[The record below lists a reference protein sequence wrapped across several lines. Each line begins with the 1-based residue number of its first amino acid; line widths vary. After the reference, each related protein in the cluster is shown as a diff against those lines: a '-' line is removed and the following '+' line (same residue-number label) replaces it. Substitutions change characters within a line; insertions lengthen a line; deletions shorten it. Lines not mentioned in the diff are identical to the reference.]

1 MKNNLELMLDK
12 LFVSSYT
19 DSRTREKLLFWINRG
34 KIWINRG
41 KTMRLYNYTP
51 HTINIINGSVKVELP
66 SVGVIRAKSVQTQ
79 VGTIYH
85 TESAGVEYAVPEYK
99 LTFGEPEGMPVD
111 FDPDGVY
118 VVSAIAAQALKQA
131 GWAGTY
137 MVTCGAIRDEQGRI
151 IGCQGLARI

>member
-1 MKNNLELMLDK
+1 MKNNLEKELDT
-12 LFVSSYT
+12 LLVSSYT
-19 DSRTREKLLFWINRG
+19 DSRTREKILF
-34 KIWINRG
+34 WINRG
-41 KTMRLYNYTP
+41 KTMRIYNYTP
-51 HTINIINGSVKVELP
+51 HAITIVNGDVRIELP

-99 LTFGEPEGMPVD
+99 LTFGEPEGMPED
-111 FDPDGVY
+111 IDPDGVY
-118 VVSAIAAQALKQA
+118 VVSTIAAQALKDY

>member
-1 MKNNLELMLDK
+1 MKNNLEKELDT
-12 LFVSSYT
+12 LLVSIYT
-19 DSRTREKLLFWINRG
+19 DGRTREKIFR
-34 KIWINRG
+34 WINRG

-99 LTFGEPEGMPVD
+99 LTFGEPEGMPED
-111 FDPDGVY
+111 IDPDGVY
-118 VVSAIAAQALKQA
+118 VVSTIAAQALKDY

>member
-1 MKNNLELMLDK
+1 MKNNLEKELDT
-12 LFVSSYT
+12 LLVSSYT
-19 DSRTREKLLFWINRG
+19 DGRTREKILF
-34 KIWINRG
+34 WINRG
-41 KTMRLYNYTP
+41 KTMRIYNYTP
-51 HTINIINGSVKVELP
+51 HAITIVNGDVRIELP

-99 LTFGEPEGMPVD
+99 LTFGEPEGMPED
-111 FDPDGVY
+111 IDPDGVY
-118 VVSAIAAQALKQA
+118 VVSAIAAQALKDY

-137 MVTCGAIRDEQGRI
+137 MVTCGAIRDEQGHI

>member
-1 MKNNLELMLDK
+1 MKNNLEKELDT
-12 LFVSSYT
+12 LLVSSYT
-19 DSRTREKLLFWINRG
+19 DNRTREKILFWINRG
-34 KIWINRG
+34 K
-41 KTMRLYNYTP
+41 TMQIYNYTP
-51 HTINIINGSVKVELP
+51 HAITIVNGDVRIELP

-99 LTFGEPEGMPVD
+99 LTFGEPEGMPED
-111 FDPDGVY
+111 IDPDGVY
-118 VVSAIAAQALKQA
+118 VVSTIAAQALKDY

>member
-1 MKNNLELMLDK
+1 MKNNLEKELDT
-12 LFVSSYT
+12 LLVSSYT
-19 DSRTREKLLFWINRG
+19 DSRTREKIFRWV
-34 KIWINRG
+34 NRG

-51 HTINIINGSVKVELP
+51 HTISIINGSVKVELP

-79 VGTIYH
+79 VGTIYQ
-85 TESAGVEYAVPEYK
+85 TEPAGVEFPVPEYK
-99 LTFGEPEGMPVD
+99 LTFGEPEGMPED
-111 FDPDGVY
+111 IDPDGVY

>member
-1 MKNNLELMLDK
+1 MKNNLELMLDT
-12 LFVSSYT
+12 LLVSSYT
-19 DSRTREKLLFWINRG
+19 DSRTREKIFRWV
-34 KIWINRG
+34 NRG

-51 HTINIINGSVKVELP
+51 HAITIVNGDVRIELP

-85 TESAGVEYAVPEYK
+85 TEYAVPEYK
-99 LTFGEPEGMPVD
+99 LTFGEPEGMPED
-111 FDPDGVY
+111 IDPDGVY
-118 VVSAIAAQALKQA
+118 VVSTIAAQALKQF

>member
-1 MKNNLELMLDK
+1 MKNNLEKELDT
-12 LFVSSYT
+12 LLVSSYT
-19 DSRTREKLLFWINRG
+19 DRRTREKILF
-34 KIWINRG
+34 WINRG
-41 KTMRLYNYTP
+41 KTMRIYNYTP
-51 HTINIINGSVKVELP
+51 HAITIVNGDVRIELP

-99 LTFGEPEGMPVD
+99 LTFGEPEGMPED
-111 FDPDGVY
+111 IDPDGVY
-118 VVSAIAAQALKQA
+118 VVSTIAAQALKDY

>member
-1 MKNNLELMLDK
+1 MKNNLEKSLDTML
-12 LFVSSYT
+12 VSSYT
-19 DSRTREKLLFWINRG
+19 DSRTREKILF
-34 KIWINRG
+34 WINRG
-41 KTMRLYNYTP
+41 KTMRIYNYTP
-51 HTINIINGSVKVELP
+51 HAITIVNGDVRIELP

-85 TESAGVEYAVPEYK
+85 TESAGVEFPVPEYK
-99 LTFGEPEGMPVD
+99 LTFGEPEGMPED
-111 FDPDGVY
+111 IDPDGVY
-118 VVSAIAAQALKQA
+118 VVSTIAAQALKQA

>member
-1 MKNNLELMLDK
+1 
-12 LFVSSYT
+12 
-19 DSRTREKLLFWINRG
+19 
-34 KIWINRG
+34 
-41 KTMRLYNYTP
+41 MRLYNYTP
-51 HTINIINGSVKVELP
+51 HTINIINGSVNVELP

-85 TESAGVEYAVPEYK
+85 TESADVEFPVPEYK
-99 LTFGEPEGMPVD
+99 LTFGEPEGMPED
-111 FDPDGVY
+111 IDPDGVY

>member
-12 LFVSSYT
+12 LLVSSYT
-19 DSRTREKLLFWINRG
+19 DSRTREKILF
-34 KIWINRG
+34 WINRG

-51 HTINIINGSVKVELP
+51 HAINIINGSVKVELP

-79 VGTIYH
+79 AGTIYH
-85 TESAGVEYAVPEYK
+85 TESAGVEFPVPEYK
-99 LTFGEPEGMPVD
+99 LTFGEPEGMPED
-111 FDPDGVY
+111 IDPDGVY

>member
-1 MKNNLELMLDK
+1 MKNNLEKELDT
-12 LFVSSYT
+12 LLVSSYT
-19 DSRTREKLLFWINRG
+19 DSRTREKIFRWV
-34 KIWINRG
+34 NRG

-99 LTFGEPEGMPVD
+99 LTFGEPEGMPED
-111 FDPDGVY
+111 IDPDGVY
-118 VVSAIAAQALKQA
+118 VVSTIAAQALKDY

>member
-1 MKNNLELMLDK
+1 MKNNLQEMLDT
-12 LFVSSYT
+12 LLVSSYT
-19 DSRTREKLLFWINRG
+19 DGRTREKILRWV
-34 KIWINRG
+34 NRG

-51 HTINIINGSVKVELP
+51 HTINIINGSIKVELP

-99 LTFGEPEGMPVD
+99 LTFGEPEGMPMGD
-111 FDPDGVY
+111 DIDGDGIY
-118 VVSAIAAQALKQA
+118 IVSTIAAQALKQF
-131 GWAGTY
+131 GWTGTY

>member
-1 MKNNLELMLDK
+1 MKNNLELDK
-12 LFVSSYT
+12 LLVSSYT
-19 DSRTREKLLFWINRG
+19 DSRTREKILRWV
-34 KIWINRG
+34 NRG

-51 HTINIINGSVKVELP
+51 HTISIINGSVKVELP
-66 SVGVIRAKSVQTQ
+66 SVGVIRAKSVQTL

-99 LTFGEPEGMPVD
+99 LTFGEPEGMPED
-111 FDPDGVY
+111 IDPDGVY

>member
-1 MKNNLELMLDK
+1 MKNNLELMLDT
-12 LFVSSYT
+12 LLVSSYT
-19 DSRTREKLLFWINRG
+19 DGRTREKILF
-34 KIWINRG
+34 WINRG
-41 KTMRLYNYTP
+41 KTMRIYNYTP
-51 HTINIINGSVKVELP
+51 HAITIVNGDVRIELP

-85 TESAGVEYAVPEYK
+85 TEYAVPEYK
-99 LTFGEPEGMPVD
+99 LTFGEPEGMPED
-111 FDPDGVY
+111 IDPDGVY
-118 VVSAIAAQALKQA
+118 VVSTIAAQALKDY

>member
-12 LFVSSYT
+12 LLVSSYT
-19 DSRTREKLLFWINRG
+19 DGRTREKILRWV
-34 KIWINRG
+34 NRG

-51 HTINIINGSVKVELP
+51 HTINIINGNVKVELP
-66 SVGVIRAKSVQTQ
+66 SVGVIRAKSVQTL

-85 TESAGVEYAVPEYK
+85 NESAGVEYAVPEYK
-99 LTFGEPEGMPVD
+99 LTFGEPEGMPMGD
-111 FDPDGVY
+111 DIDPDGVY

-137 MVTCGAIRDEQGRI
+137 MVTCGAIRDELGRI

>member
-1 MKNNLELMLDK
+1 MKNNLEKSLDT
-12 LFVSSYT
+12 LLVSSYT
-19 DSRTREKLLFWINRG
+19 DRRTREKIFR
-34 KIWINRG
+34 WINRG
-41 KTMRLYNYTP
+41 KTMRIYNYTP
-51 HTINIINGSVKVELP
+51 HAITIVNGDVRIELP

-99 LTFGEPEGMPVD
+99 LTFGEPEGMPED
-111 FDPDGVY
+111 IDPDGVY
-118 VVSAIAAQALKQA
+118 VVSTIAAQALKDY

>member
-1 MKNNLELMLDK
+1 MKNNLEKKLDT
-12 LFVSSYT
+12 LLVSSYT
-19 DSRTREKLLFWINRG
+19 DSRTREKIFR
-34 KIWINRG
+34 WINRG
-41 KTMRLYNYTP
+41 KTMRIYNYTP
-51 HTINIINGSVKVELP
+51 HAITIVNGDVRIELP

-99 LTFGEPEGMPVD
+99 LTFGEPEGMPED
-111 FDPDGVY
+111 IDPDGVY
-118 VVSAIAAQALKQA
+118 VVSTIAAQALKDY

>member
-12 LFVSSYT
+12 LLVSSYT
-19 DSRTREKLLFWINRG
+19 DNRTREKILF
-34 KIWINRG
+34 WINRG
-41 KTMRLYNYTP
+41 KTMRIYNYTP
-51 HTINIINGSVKVELP
+51 HAITIVNGDVRIELP

-99 LTFGEPEGMPVD
+99 LTFGEPEGMPED
-111 FDPDGVY
+111 IDPDGVY
-118 VVSAIAAQALKQA
+118 VVSTIAAQALKDY

>member
-1 MKNNLELMLDK
+1 MKNNLELMLDT
-12 LFVSSYT
+12 LLVSSYT
-19 DSRTREKLLFWINRG
+19 DGRTREKIFR
-34 KIWINRG
+34 WINRG
-41 KTMRLYNYTP
+41 KTMRIYNYTP
-51 HTINIINGSVKVELP
+51 HAITIVNGDVRIELP

-99 LTFGEPEGMPVD
+99 LTFGEPEGMPED
-111 FDPDGVY
+111 IDPDGVY
-118 VVSAIAAQALKQA
+118 VVSTIAAQALKDY

>member
-1 MKNNLELMLDK
+1 MKNNLEKELDT
-12 LFVSSYT
+12 LLVSSYT
-19 DSRTREKLLFWINRG
+19 DSRTREKIFR
-34 KIWINRG
+34 WINRG

-51 HTINIINGSVKVELP
+51 HAITIVNGDVRIELP

-99 LTFGEPEGMPVD
+99 LTFGEPEGMPED
-111 FDPDGVY
+111 IDPDGVY
-118 VVSAIAAQALKQA
+118 VVSTIAAQALKQA

-137 MVTCGAIRDEQGRI
+137 MVTCGAIRDEQGHI

>member
-12 LFVSSYT
+12 LLVSSYT
-19 DSRTREKLLFWINRG
+19 DSRTREKIFC
-34 KIWINRG
+34 WINRG

-99 LTFGEPEGMPVD
+99 LTFGEPEGMPED
-111 FDPDGVY
+111 IDPDGGY
-118 VVSAIAAQALKQA
+118 VVAAIAAQALKQA

>member
-12 LFVSSYT
+12 LLVSSYT
-19 DSRTREKLLFWINRG
+19 DSGTREKILF
-34 KIWINRG
+34 WINRG
-41 KTMRLYNYTP
+41 KTMRIYNYTP
-51 HTINIINGSVKVELP
+51 HAITIVNGDVRIELP

-99 LTFGEPEGMPVD
+99 LTFGEPEGMPED
-111 FDPDGVY
+111 IDPDGVY
-118 VVSAIAAQALKQA
+118 VVSTIAAQALKDY

>member
-12 LFVSSYT
+12 LLVSSYT
-19 DSRTREKLLFWINRG
+19 DGRTREKILF
-34 KIWINRG
+34 WINRG
-41 KTMRLYNYTP
+41 KTMRIYNYTP
-51 HTINIINGSVKVELP
+51 HAITIVNGDVRIELP

-99 LTFGEPEGMPVD
+99 LTFGEPEGMPED
-111 FDPDGVY
+111 IDPDGVY
-118 VVSAIAAQALKQA
+118 VVSTIAAQALKDY

-137 MVTCGAIRDEQGRI
+137 MVTCGAIHDEQGRI

>member
-12 LFVSSYT
+12 LLVSSYT
-19 DSRTREKLLFWINRG
+19 DSRTREKIFR
-34 KIWINRG
+34 WINRG
-41 KTMRLYNYTP
+41 KTMRIYNYTP
-51 HTINIINGSVKVELP
+51 HAITIVNGDVRIELP

-99 LTFGEPEGMPVD
+99 LTFGEPEGMPED
-111 FDPDGVY
+111 IDPDGVY
-118 VVSAIAAQALKQA
+118 VVSTIAAQALKDY

>member
-1 MKNNLELMLDK
+1 MKNNLEKELDT
-12 LFVSSYT
+12 LLVSSYT
-19 DSRTREKLLFWINRG
+19 DGRVREKILF
-34 KIWINRG
+34 WINRG
-41 KTMRLYNYTP
+41 KTMRIYNYTP
-51 HTINIINGSVKVELP
+51 HAITIVNGDVRIELP

-85 TESAGVEYAVPEYK
+85 TESAGVEFPVPEYK
-99 LTFGEPEGMPVD
+99 LTFGEPEGMPED
-111 FDPDGVY
+111 IDPDGVY

>member
-1 MKNNLELMLDK
+1 MKNNLEKELDT
-12 LFVSSYT
+12 LLVSSYT
-19 DSRTREKLLFWINRG
+19 DNRTREKILF
-34 KIWINRG
+34 WINRG
-41 KTMRLYNYTP
+41 KTMRIYNYTP
-51 HTINIINGSVKVELP
+51 HAITIVNGDVRIELP

-99 LTFGEPEGMPVD
+99 LTFGEPEGMPED
-111 FDPDGVY
+111 IDPDGVY
-118 VVSAIAAQALKQA
+118 VVSTIAAQALKDY

-137 MVTCGAIRDEQGRI
+137 MVTCGAIRDEQGHI